1 MKKKHLWILKI
12 QKCLLMNKIV
22 LCILLCVGCIGV
34 NGQVALSTE
43 DAILKTLDN
52 NFNIQIAEN
61 DVLIAEN
68 NTEKSLFGYNPT
80 LDASLGFNADINNS
94 TTNFNSGESIVTG
107 YGLAYGGGA
116 AVSAGYNIIDPN
128 RSLNLKQAEELVAL
142 SDLQRQLAIQNNV
155 AQVLS
160 AYYDASRAYANIDI
174 LENVLELSQN
184 RFERLDVQNQYGQS
198 SRLDLLN
205 AQVDIDR
212 DSINI
217 ANAKLVYDNS
227 IRTLNNLMGVDVSE
241 LYALDTTITYDITR
255 TLSDYI
261 ASALEDNIE
270 MKLIDQNQSI
280 TELNYDLIKASKKPV
295 LGANATYNYNVNVS
309 APGSFFQSSRSNGLG
324 LGLTL
329 LYNIYDG
336 GVRKNQK
343 ENTKLSIESQLIQRD
358 QFVNNLK
365 AQMTNVWYQ
374 FQNALAIIKAEQS
387 NVLTTVVNFQRTN
400 EEFKTGRVT
409 SIEYRQAQINLLTAE
424 NSLLNARY
432 DAKLLEVQLLLLSGD
447 VLNI

>member
-1 MKKKHLWILKI
+1 
-12 QKCLLMNKIV
+12 MNKIV

>member
-1 MKKKHLWILKI
+1 M
-12 QKCLLMNKIV
+12 
-22 LCILLCVGCIGV
+22 
-34 NGQVALSTE
+34 
-43 DAILKTLDN
+43 
-52 NFNIQIAEN
+52 
-61 DVLIAEN
+61 
-68 NTEKSLFGYNPT
+68 
-80 LDASLGFNADINNS
+80 
-94 TTNFNSGESIVTG
+94 
-107 YGLAYGGGA
+107 
-116 AVSAGYNIIDPN
+116 
-128 RSLNLKQAEELVAL
+128 
-142 SDLQRQLAIQNNV
+142 
-155 AQVLS
+155 
-160 AYYDASRAYANIDI
+160 
-174 LENVLELSQN
+174 
-184 RFERLDVQNQYGQS
+184 
-198 SRLDLLN
+198 
-205 AQVDIDR
+205 
-212 DSINI
+212 
-217 ANAKLVYDNS
+217 
-227 IRTLNNLMGVDVSE
+227 
-241 LYALDTTITYDITR
+241 
-255 TLSDYI
+255 
-261 ASALEDNIE
+261 
-270 MKLIDQNQSI
+270 
-280 TELNYDLIKASKKPV
+280 
-295 LGANATYNYNVNVS
+295 NVS

>member
-295 LGANATYNYNVNVS
+295 LGANAT
-309 APGSFFQSSRSNGLG
+309 
-324 LGLTL
+324 LT
-329 LYNIYDG
+329 I
-336 GVRKNQK
+336 
-343 ENTKLSIESQLIQRD
+343 
-358 QFVNNLK
+358 
-365 AQMTNVWYQ
+365 M
-374 FQNALAIIKAEQS
+374 
-387 NVLTTVVNFQRTN
+387 
-400 EEFKTGRVT
+400 
-409 SIEYRQAQINLLTAE
+409 
-424 NSLLNARY
+424 
-432 DAKLLEVQLLLLSGD
+432 
-447 VLNI
+447 